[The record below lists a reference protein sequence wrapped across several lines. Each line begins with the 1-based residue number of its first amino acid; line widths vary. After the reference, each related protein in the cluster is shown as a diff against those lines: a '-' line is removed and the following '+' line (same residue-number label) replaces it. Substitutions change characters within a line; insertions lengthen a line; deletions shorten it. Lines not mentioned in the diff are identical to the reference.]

1 MEQRMINAKERTG
14 LGKSAAVKLRKTG
27 RIPAVMYDRYGKS
40 VLLDVEEREFMKL
53 FKTVTESTILKVHV
67 GDKDHEVFIKDFQ
80 HNIVDDKIKHVDF
93 YEVERGKTLRTKV
106 KIKLQG
112 SAEGVRHG
120 GVLEAG
126 IPELEVECLPKDLPP
141 RIIVDVS
148 ALDVNQSLHVRDI
161 KLPEAV
167 TVLTDT
173 EMTIAAIKF
182 VSAETPAQSAAADA
196 DASAAPAEEAKDAA
210 TEAK

>member
-27 RIPAVMYDRYGKS
+27 RIPAVMYDRHGKS

-93 YEVERGKTLRTKV
+93 Y
-106 KIKLQG
+106 
-112 SAEGVRHG
+112 
-120 GVLEAG
+120 
-126 IPELEVECLPKDLPP
+126 
-141 RIIVDVS
+141 
-148 ALDVNQSLHVRDI
+148 
-161 KLPEAV
+161 
-167 TVLTDT
+167 
-173 EMTIAAIKF
+173 
-182 VSAETPAQSAAADA
+182 
-196 DASAAPAEEAKDAA
+196 DAA
-210 TEAK
+210 YKG

>member
-27 RIPAVMYDRYGKS
+27 RIPAVMYDRHGKS

-93 YEVERGKTLRTKV
+93 YEVERGKTVRTKV